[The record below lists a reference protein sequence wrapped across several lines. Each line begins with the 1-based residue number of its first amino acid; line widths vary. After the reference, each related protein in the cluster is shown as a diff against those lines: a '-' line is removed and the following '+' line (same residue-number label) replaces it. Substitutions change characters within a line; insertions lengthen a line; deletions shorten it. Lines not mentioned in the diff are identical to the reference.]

1 MKKELISTVN
11 VTSLVDVSLTL
22 LIIFILA
29 APLLKASID
38 VALPKS
44 EAAKFVEK
52 EGIEVSITKKG
63 EIFVEKRKVKL
74 GNLVYKLK
82 TLKKNKPFNIVYL
95 HADKNVDY
103 GFVIKV
109 LGKIKLAGI
118 REVGLVAQIK

>member
-38 VALPKS
+38 VSLPKS

-52 EGIEVSITKKG
+52 TGIEVSITKKG
-63 EIFVEKRKVKL
+63 KIFVEKKKVKL
-74 GNLVYKLK
+74 ENLVYKLK
-82 TLKKNKPFNIVYL
+82 ILKKAKTCDIVYL
-95 HADKNVDY
+95 HADKDVDY

-109 LGKIKLAGI
+109 LGKIRVAGI